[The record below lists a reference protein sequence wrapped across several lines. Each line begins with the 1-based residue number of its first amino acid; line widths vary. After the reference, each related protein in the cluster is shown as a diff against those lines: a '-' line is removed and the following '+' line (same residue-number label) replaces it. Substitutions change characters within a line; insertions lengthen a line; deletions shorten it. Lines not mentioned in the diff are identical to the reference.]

1 MTSEDCN
8 GNTLTEE
15 EFLRFLETYYEHMEL
30 TKRIARFQWMDMSQL
45 EGKGCGEIEGL
56 LMQCYE
62 QFVIIQPL
70 DL

>member
-1 MTSEDCN
+1 
-8 GNTLTEE
+8 
-15 EFLRFLETYYEHMEL
+15 
-30 TKRIARFQWMDMSQL
+30 MDMSQL

-70 DL
+70 DS